1 MWGNKREKRTT
12 SSRKRKIAMLRW
24 DSFKDA
30 CARRVWKGVGSAV
43 RKTYSYPICWRE
55 DRTYFCQSQKHNYFS
70 RPKVE
75 NKHGLEGVARQKWS
89 WSMVHFLDVLNRVKL
104 YINISQLHMF
114 IWTVIGKTNINSY
127 WGIKTLQ
134 RNLKFMHLRYGRIS
148 KVLAKFHR
156 QKVWLSI
163 VSKAEYNF
171 KVTFKPSIEMTV
183 FWPYKSTEQQ
193 WSHLKT
199 QCI

>member
-1 MWGNKREKRTT
+1 MLKGPVSRAEVVGDRLEKMSATLLTCSQHWVYRLRALNHFQKKRLTPMWGNKREKRTT
-12 SSRKRKIAMLRW
+12 SNRKRKIAMQRW

-127 WGIKTLQ
+127 WEIQTLQ
-134 RNLKFMHLRYGRIS
+134 MN
-148 KVLAKFHR
+148 
-156 QKVWLSI
+156 
-163 VSKAEYNF
+163 
-171 KVTFKPSIEMTV
+171 
-183 FWPYKSTEQQ
+183 
-193 WSHLKT
+193 
-199 QCI
+199 